1 MKTCSKCNELN
12 GENRT
17 ECWKCK
23 TPLGGSEVAKYKKI
37 CPKCGL
43 IYSQKSENCEECG
56 SRLSVYSGSDHYKIP
71 TSSDGGCWM
80 YIVSVLFPFIGIILG
95 CIYIA
100 RQKDELGKSLIITS
114 VVTIIAVTFLGI
126 MLGSCSVM

>member
-1 MKTCSKCNELN
+1 MKTCAKCNELN

-23 TPLGGSEVAKYKKI
+23 ASLGSVSTYKKI

-43 IYSQKSENCEECG
+43 IFSQKSENCEECG
-56 SRLSVYSGSDHYKIP
+56 TRLSVYTGSADYR
-71 TSSDGGCWM
+71 TASSSDGGCWM
-80 YIVSVLFPFIGIILG
+80 YVVSVLIPLVGIILG

-100 RQKDELGKSLIITS
+100 RREDELGKSLIITG
-114 VVTIIAVTFLGI
+114 VVANISAVILGI
-126 MLGSCSVM
+126 MLGSCSAI